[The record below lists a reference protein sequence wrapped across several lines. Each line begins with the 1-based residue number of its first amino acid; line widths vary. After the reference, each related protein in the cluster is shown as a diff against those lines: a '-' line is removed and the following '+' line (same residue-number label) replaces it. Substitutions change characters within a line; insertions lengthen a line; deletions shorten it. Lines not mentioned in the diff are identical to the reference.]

1 MFKDQTAIVGIG
13 QTEFSK
19 NIDSTELNLA
29 CKAIKLAL
37 DDAGISPDQV
47 DALGTFT
54 YEETPEFEIARN
66 LGFGNLHYWSQAP
79 YGGGASCAAIGQV
92 AMAIASGIANVG
104 VVWRSR
110 KRGDPTS
117 RMWSHTEQ
125 EIFDH
130 WKWSRPSGLVR
141 PVDESS
147 MIMRRYMYENS
158 YSREDLAS
166 VAMTLRKYANK
177 NVNALMYKK
186 ELSLDDYM
194 NARMISDPLCLYD
207 NCLESDGAIAIVITK
222 LSLAKTLT
230 NQPAIIHS
238 YSQGMSQEHSLMTDY
253 HGNNPLQSSSYVTA
267 KNLWNLS
274 DFQPK
279 DVDVAQFYDAFS
291 PMIPLSLEAYNFC
304 SKGQA
309 LNMIGDGFISED
321 GPLPVNTSGGSLS
334 EVYLHGMNLV
344 LEAVRQIRGT
354 SSSQVNHANLSL
366 VTTCDSTPNA
376 ALLLRGDS

>member
-309 LNMIGDGFISED
+309 LNMIRDGFISED

>member
-177 NVNALMYKK
+177 NANALMHKK

>member
-147 MIMRRYMYENS
+147 MIMRRYMYEYS

-177 NVNALMYKK
+177 NVNALMHKK

>member
-147 MIMRRYMYENS
+147 MIMRRYMYEYS

-354 SSSQVNHANLSL
+354 SSSQVNHTNLSL